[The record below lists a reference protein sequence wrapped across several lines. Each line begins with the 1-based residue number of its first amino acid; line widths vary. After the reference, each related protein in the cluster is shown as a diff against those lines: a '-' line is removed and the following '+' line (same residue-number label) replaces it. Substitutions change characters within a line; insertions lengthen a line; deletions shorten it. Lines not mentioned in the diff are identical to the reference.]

1 MAGTNN
7 KQTLIR
13 WIFFI
18 ILFSGVFVVF
28 YAATNQPSVSL
39 VSAQQED
46 ADALNNQGIGANCRY
61 GVSSGPVTENPF
73 IDALGVGW
81 ILDFGSNPGRATP
94 AGVEY
99 MPMIRMK
106 QDRTAQGSRL
116 PSYTI
121 RTQPLTDAP
130 GGLGPILASYPGR
143 LWIVGNEVDRE
154 VWQDDM
160 EPAIYARA
168 YHDVYHFIKQRDPSA
183 RVAVSGLVQVTP
195 NRLEYL
201 DKVWNSYRQQFG
213 APMPVDVWTFHVYI
227 LPEAR
232 LDGQGNILGSNA
244 SIAVGT
250 ECYNQRNASTCANIK
265 WQSNG
270 LPTSCPQNNVYCFA
284 EHDNMNIFV
293 EQVVAMR
300 QWMKSHGQWHKPLLL
315 SEFSLLFP
323 YVVEG
328 NSCFLMDEHQNCFPA
343 ARVNTFMQQVF
354 NYLETA
360 VDPNIGYP
368 ADNNRLVQQWLWYAL
383 TIASDEEAGSASRL
397 VSLDGNGNPVGF
409 TAVGEMFQ
417 SEIASRASVVNLR
430 PINASTRSAF
440 GVISDT
446 ISVEIVNNGNKATTT
461 DYTVSFYRNS
471 LLTDLI
477 GSVTI
482 SSGLDGCVSDNNIAS
497 VIMDSLVPGANYF
510 WARVSS
516 NEDSNVTDNVTMGFV
531 LVDPQQ
537 IFLPA
542 IYR

>member
-1 MAGTNN
+1 
-7 KQTLIR
+7 
-13 WIFFI
+13 
-18 ILFSGVFVVF
+18 
-28 YAATNQPSVSL
+28 
-39 VSAQQED
+39 
-46 ADALNNQGIGANCRY
+46 
-61 GVSSGPVTENPF
+61 
-73 IDALGVGW
+73 
-81 ILDFGSNPGRATP
+81 
-94 AGVEY
+94 
-99 MPMIRMK
+99 
-106 QDRTAQGSRL
+106 
-116 PSYTI
+116 
-121 RTQPLTDAP
+121 
-130 GGLGPILASYPGR
+130 
-143 LWIVGNEVDRE
+143 
-154 VWQDDM
+154 
-160 EPAIYARA
+160 
-168 YHDVYHFIKQRDPSA
+168 
-183 RVAVSGLVQVTP
+183 
-195 NRLEYL
+195 
-201 DKVWNSYRQQFG
+201 
-213 APMPVDVWTFHVYI
+213 
-227 LPEAR
+227 
-232 LDGQGNILGSNA
+232 
-244 SIAVGT
+244 
-250 ECYNQRNASTCANIK
+250 
-265 WQSNG
+265 
-270 LPTSCPQNNVYCFA
+270 
-284 EHDNMNIFV
+284 
-293 EQVVAMR
+293 
-300 QWMKSHGQWHKPLLL
+300 
-315 SEFSLLFP
+315 
-323 YVVEG
+323 
-328 NSCFLMDEHQNCFPA
+328 
-343 ARVNTFMQQVF
+343 MQQVF